1 MLVQAHAGK
10 RFRRSS
16 HSVRHLSTEACV
28 VPLESLLHTL
38 YLLIDGVRSFTR
50 GVEAEKHQHE
60 KRCQRQVWWSSKTL
74 NSARL
79 AARARPGHILQ
90 DAARLKSILF
100 QLSSPYS
107 GFHFLCSFF
116 RTVADSRSFVLKL
129 CGLLE
134 KIRHSLPSSPIS
146 KKIRKEDQFLR
157 KFALI
162 RSPIC
167 GGILGMQE
175 RHVCTIQR
183 RFPSVLLNQGATTI
197 ASYC

>member
-1 MLVQAHAGK
+1 MRYFVA
-10 RFRRSS
+10 RSIS
-16 HSVRHLSTEACV
+16 STCNLIADTSRVANRSLASAWKLFSTRNWEKEV
-28 VPLESLLHTL
+28 VFFAVSLRPLQRWGTGHT
-38 YLLIDGVRSFTR
+38 
-50 GVEAEKHQHE
+50 
-60 KRCQRQVWWSSKTL
+60 
-74 NSARL
+74 
-79 AARARPGHILQ
+79 PPPP
-90 DAARLKSILF
+90 
-100 QLSSPYS
+100 SPDDVYNYS

-134 KIRHSLPSSPIS
+134 KLRHGLPSSPIS

-183 RFPSVLLNQGATTI
+183 SLPSGLLNQGATTI
-197 ASYC
+197 ASYS